1 MAKNKEEIEAQLA
14 LASAMKNLA
23 EKIEKATDPIR
34 WQKMITDAMFSLA
47 APSQPEI
54 QQALA
59 RALPGGETTLQTI
72 SVSVSLSDEERERLA
87 GVVFEALKPQLEEFA
102 KFTETA
108 LKDMPS
114 HRLKEIA
121 EKIEAGA
128 KPKLRRE
135 RGCVYIDFEGELFGT
150 YLNL

>member
-14 LASAMKNLA
+14 LASAMKQLA
-23 EKIEKATDPIR
+23 ETIGKATDPIR
-34 WQKMITDAMFSLA
+34 WQKMITDAIFSLA
-47 APSQPEI
+47 PLPQPAI
-54 QQALA
+54 QQTLA
-59 RALPGGETTLQTI
+59 RALPGGEATVQAI
-72 SVSVSLSDEERERLA
+72 AVSVSLSDEERERLA

-102 KFTETA
+102 KFTEIA
-108 LKDMPS
+108 LKDMPA

-135 RGCVYIDFEGELFGT
+135 RGCVYIDFEGEASGT

>member
-1 MAKNKEEIEAQLA
+1 MAKNKQELEAQLA
-14 LASAMKNLA
+14 LASAMRKLA
-23 EKIEKATDPIR
+23 ETIESVTDPIR
-34 WQKMITDAMFSLA
+34 WQKVIADAMFTLV
-47 APSQPEI
+47 PLPQPEI

-59 RALPGGETTLQTI
+59 RVVPGGEATVRAIAVT
-72 SVSVSLSDEERERLA
+72 VSLSDEEREHLA
-87 GVVFEALKPQLEEFA
+87 GVVFEALKPQLEEFT

-108 LKDMPS
+108 LKDMPA

-135 RGCVYIDFEGELFGT
+135 RGCVYIDFEGEPFGT

>member
-1 MAKNKEEIEAQLA
+1 MKKEEIEAQLA
-14 LASAMKNLA
+14 LASAMKTLA
-23 EKIEKATDPIR
+23 ETIERATDPIM
-34 WQKMITDAMFSLA
+34 WQKMITDAIFSLA
-47 APSQPEI
+47 PLPQPGL

-59 RALPGGETTLQTI
+59 QALPGGETTVQAI

-102 KFTETA
+102 KFTEIA
-108 LKDMPS
+108 LKDMPP

-121 EKIEAGA
+121 EKVEAGM

-135 RGCVYIDFEGELFGT
+135 RGCVYIDFEGETFGT

>member
-14 LASAMKNLA
+14 LASAMRKLA
-23 EKIEKATDPIR
+23 ETIESATDPIR
-34 WQKMITDAMFSLA
+34 WQKAITDAMFTLA
-47 APSQPEI
+47 PLPQPQI
-54 QQALA
+54 QQLLA
-59 RALPGGETTLQTI
+59 RALPGGEATVRAI
-72 SVSVSLSDEERERLA
+72 AVSVSLSDEERQNLA

-108 LKDMPS
+108 LKDMPA

-135 RGCVYIDFEGELFGT
+135 RGCVYIDFEGEPVGT